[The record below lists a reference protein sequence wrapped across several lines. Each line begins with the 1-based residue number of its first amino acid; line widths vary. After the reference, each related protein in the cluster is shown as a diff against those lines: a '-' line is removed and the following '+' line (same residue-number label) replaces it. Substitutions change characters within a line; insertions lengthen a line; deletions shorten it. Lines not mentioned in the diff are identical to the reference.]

1 LKLLYQFATAKQKTD
16 LGQPEVER
24 RHAFLRA
31 NVSPGVEIDVAVP
44 SHGPG
49 SIESRAEA
57 LYAVP
62 AILDSV
68 QRAEALGYDAI
79 VFSCYSDP
87 GLDGA
92 RELVSIPVVG
102 SGQASMHVAA
112 QLGSKFSIIA
122 PRDGGGS
129 KTDDNPWKYGFVRAY
144 ASTRGCGISVMDLG
158 RDRAGALARLTEA
171 GQICIEQDGADV
183 LILGCMSMAFHDITR
198 LLQERLQ
205 VPVVNPVPAGLAF
218 AELCVRTGLTHSKKA
233 YPTPPKLEML

>member
-1 LKLLYQFATAKQKTD
+1 VKLLSQFATAKQRTD

-31 NVSPGVEIDVAVP
+31 HVSPGVEIEVAVP
-44 SHGPG
+44 AHGPG

-62 AILDSV
+62 AILDST

-87 GLDGA
+87 GLDAA

-112 QLGSKFSIIA
+112 QLGAKFSILA

-129 KTDDNPWKYGFVRAY
+129 KAGDNPWKYGFVRQY
-144 ASTRGCGISVMDLG
+144 ASTRGCGLSVMDLG
-158 RDRAGALARLTEA
+158 RDRAGALSRLADTGRA
-171 GQICIEQDGADV
+171 CIEEDGADV
-183 LILGCMSMAFHDITR
+183 LILGCMSMAFHDITS
-198 LLQERLQ
+198 LLQERLD
-205 VPVVNPVPAGLAF
+205 VPVINPVLASLAF
-218 AELCVRTGLTHSKKA
+218 AELCVRAGLSHSKRA

>member
-1 LKLLYQFATAKQKTD
+1 MPFCAPTSA
-16 LGQPEVER
+16 
-24 RHAFLRA
+24 RA
-31 NVSPGVEIDVAVP
+31 SRSTSPCP
-44 SHGPG
+44 STGRAR
-49 SIESRAEA
+49 SKSRAEA

-87 GLDGA
+87 GLDAA

-112 QLGSKFSIIA
+112 QLGGKFSIIA

-129 KTDDNPWKYGFVRAY
+129 KASDNPWKYGFVREY
-144 ASTRGCGISVMDLG
+144 ASTRGCGLSVMDLG
-158 RDRAGALARLTEA
+158 RDRAGTLARLADTGRA
-171 GQICIEQDGADV
+171 CIEQDGADV

-198 LLQERLQ
+198 PLQERLDA
-205 VPVVNPVPAGLAF
+205 PVVNPVLASLAF
-218 AELCVRTGLTHSKKA
+218 AELCVRAGLSHSKKA

>member
-1 LKLLYQFATAKQKTD
+1 MKLLYQFATAKERTD

-31 NVSPGVEIDVAVP
+31 NVSPGVQVDVAVP
-44 SHGPG
+44 EHGPG

-87 GLDGA
+87 GLDAA
-92 RELVSIPVVG
+92 RELVGIPVVG

-112 QLGSKFSIIA
+112 QLGARFSIIA
-122 PRDGGGS
+122 PLDGGGS
-129 KTDDNPWKYGFVRAY
+129 KASDNPWKYGFVRQY
-144 ASTRGCGISVMDLG
+144 ASTRGCGLSVMDLG
-158 RDRAGALARLTEA
+158 RDREGTLMRLAEVSRACVE
-171 GQICIEQDGADV
+171 EDGADV

-198 LLQERLQ
+198 PLQERLG
-205 VPVVNPVPAGLAF
+205 VPVVNPVQAGLAL
-218 AELCVRTGLTHSKKA
+218 AELCVRAGLSHSKKA
-233 YPTPPKLEML
+233 YPTPPKLDIL